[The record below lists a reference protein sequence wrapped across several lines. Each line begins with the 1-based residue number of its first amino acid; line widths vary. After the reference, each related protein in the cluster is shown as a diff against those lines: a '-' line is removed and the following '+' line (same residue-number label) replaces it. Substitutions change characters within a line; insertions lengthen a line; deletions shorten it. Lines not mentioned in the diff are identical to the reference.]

1 MLLKTVK
8 TKKSSIIWL
17 QGLTCNGNSHSFLNY
32 PYMESFSASFE
43 MVYHPLLYSDVS
55 FESILK
61 KDTPFDFLI
70 LEGAL
75 SKDEDILVKFSHPFK
90 EVLDN
95 LASRARYIICAGSCA
110 SFGGVF
116 RLKDSTKIT
125 GALFNGKEKGGY
137 WQQQPKVINIPGCPV
152 HPRWLVETL
161 FALHENKHVAL
172 DEFLRPKE
180 IFSYLV
186 HHGCLRNEYFEWK
199 VDSKQVGEKEGCL
212 YYEHGCLGPVTHANC
227 NKILW
232 NGISSKTRAGSPCL
246 GCTEFDF
253 PRRALYETQKNMSLP
268 QTPFGISKRAY
279 YTLAG
284 IAKSF
289 KIERLE
295 KKLIDEDN

>member
-1 MLLKTVK
+1 MKTQ
-8 TKKSSIIWL
+8 KSSIIWL

-32 PYMESFSASFE
+32 PYMESFATSFE
-43 MVYHPLLYSDVS
+43 MLYHPLLYTSTT
-55 FESILK
+55 FESLLHS
-61 KDTPFDFLI
+61 DATFDFLI

-75 SKDEDILVKFSHPFK
+75 SKDEHLLEKFGHPFS
-90 EVLDN
+90 EVLNN
-95 LASRARYIICAGSCA
+95 LSSRATHIICAGSCS

-116 RLKDSTKIT
+116 RLRDSTKIT
-125 GALFNGKEKGGY
+125 GALFHGKERGGY
-137 WQQQPKVINIPGCPV
+137 WQTKKNIVNIPGCPL
-152 HPRWLVETL
+152 HPKWLVE
-161 FALHENKHVAL
+161 ALYALRENGYVTL
-172 DEFLRPKE
+172 DEYLRPKE

-199 VDSKQVGEKEGCL
+199 IDSKQLGEKEGCL
-212 YYEHGCLGPVTHANC
+212 FYEHGCRGPMTHANC

-232 NGISSKTRAGSPCL
+232 NDVSSKTRVGSPCL

-253 PRRALYETQKNMSLP
+253 PRLSLYETQKNMSLP

-279 YTLAG
+279 FTLAG

-295 KKLIDEDN
+295 KKLIDENN

>member
-1 MLLKTVK
+1 MKQ
-8 TKKSSIIWL
+8 KSTIVWL

-32 PYMESFSASFE
+32 PQMPSFASSFE
-43 MVYHPLLYSDVS
+43 MIYHPLICGAQSFMMLLESDAR
-55 FESILK
+55 
-61 KDTPFDFLI
+61 FDFLI

-75 SKDEDILVKFSHPFK
+75 SHDERLLQRFGIPFYDI
-90 EVLDN
+90 LDN
-95 LASRARYIICAGSCA
+95 LSRRAKHIICAGSCA

-116 RLKDSTKIT
+116 RLRDPEKIT
-125 GALFNGKEKGGY
+125 GALFSGKEKGGY
-137 WQQQPKVINIPGCPV
+137 WLEKNNVINIPGCPL

-161 FALHENKHVAL
+161 FMLRDNDTLLL

-180 IFSYLV
+180 VFAYLA

-199 VDSKQVGEKEGCL
+199 VDSKQLGEKEGCL
-212 YYEHGCLGPVTHANC
+212 FYEHGCQGPMSHANC

-253 PRRALYETQKNMSLP
+253 PRRALYETHKNMSLP

-279 YTLAG
+279 YTVAG
-284 IAKSF
+284 VAKSF

>member
-1 MLLKTVK
+1 MHEKTA
-8 TKKSSIIWL
+8 KSTLVWF
-17 QGLTCNGNSHSFLNY
+17 QGITCNGNSHSFMNY
-32 PYMESFSASFE
+32 AYMPFFADSFE
-43 MVYHPLLYSDVS
+43 MLYHPLWHSTLS
-55 FESILK
+55 FDELLQSK
-61 KDTPFDFLI
+61 EPFDFLI

-75 SKDEDILVKFSHPFK
+75 SHDASLLPHHANHPFVK
-90 EVLDN
+90 SLES
-95 LASRARYIICAGSCA
+95 LAKRARYIICAGSCA

-116 RLKDSTKIT
+116 RLRDTLRIT
-125 GALFNGKEKGGY
+125 GALFNGKEQGGF
-137 WQQQPKVINIPGCPV
+137 WREKKNVINISGCPV
-152 HPRWLVETL
+152 HPKWLAETL
-161 FALHENKHVAL
+161 LALHFGHEVLL

-199 VDSKQVGEKEGCL
+199 VDSKQLGEKEGCL
-212 YYEHGCLGPVTHANC
+212 FYEHGCLGPNTHANC

-232 NGISSKTRAGSPCL
+232 NDASSKTRAGSPCL

-289 KIERLE
+289 KIDRLE

>member
-1 MLLKTVK
+1 MKQ
-8 TKKSSIIWL
+8 KSTIVWL

-32 PYMESFSASFE
+32 PQMPSFASAFE
-43 MVYHPLLYSDVS
+43 MIYHPLICGAQSFKMLLESDAR
-55 FESILK
+55 
-61 KDTPFDFLI
+61 FDFLI

-75 SKDEDILVKFSHPFK
+75 SHDERLLQRFGIPFYDI
-90 EVLDN
+90 LDN
-95 LASRARYIICAGSCA
+95 LSRRAKHIICAGSCA

-116 RLKDSTKIT
+116 RLRDPEKIT
-125 GALFNGKEKGGY
+125 GALFSGKEKGGY
-137 WQQQPKVINIPGCPV
+137 WLEKNNVINIPGCPL

-161 FALHENKHVAL
+161 FMLRDNDTLLL

-180 IFSYLV
+180 VFAYLA

-199 VDSKQVGEKEGCL
+199 VDSKQLGEKEGCL
-212 YYEHGCLGPVTHANC
+212 FYEHGCQGPMSHANC

-253 PRRALYETQKNMSLP
+253 PRRALYETHKNMSLP

-279 YTLAG
+279 YTVAG
-284 IAKSF
+284 VAKSF